1 MIGLPVDRSQF
12 TLVAVSSAPHPPP
25 IHFQEVDLIR
35 SLRSVG
41 CAPWL
46 QVLGVEAAVQGTAGP
61 SPGGPRG
68 GGPNKPASRLLIL
81 TGHFRPHNVT
91 WPLPASNTT
100 PPIAP
105 HPSLTSSR
113 LAFCSS
119 TPNSQARPQR
129 RPLPHPR
136 PAPGRRVKLS
146 PETLGSDVS
155 PEHKVLWPCRR
166 GYIFP
171 LAGPVSRAELPSVP
185 RDNAPLLCAVPGS

>member
-113 LAFCSS
+113 LAFCSC
-119 TPNSQARPQR
+119 TPSPSSNCLRTCALA
-129 RPLPHPR
+129 LPS
-136 PAPGRRVKLS
+136 S
-146 PETLGSDVS
+146 PEA
-155 PEHKVLWPCRR
+155 
-166 GYIFP
+166 IFP
-171 LAGPVSRAELPSVP
+171 QMSPWCVPSP
-185 RDNAPLLCAVPGS
+185 TPEFHLCVLSTEDKPF